1 MALQDQFQNN
11 DNRQGRSGQ
20 GQRVN
25 LVSADTL
32 NTDFTMD
39 KANRLGSKSK
49 MVIGAVLALVI
60 AIGAY
65 FAFHTQAKPAAG
77 ATDPQI
83 AKSEDQNKQTTQHV
97 TVVAAAIT
105 PVTNVISVTGTL
117 SARNEMPVGA
127 EGEGGR
133 IMQVNADVG
142 QRVVRGQVLARLNRD
157 VMAEQ
162 VSQMEANHREA
173 IANANAAIADYE
185 RGKSVA
191 DGGFMTKQELER
203 RLATAESAKAKVS
216 FTAAQSKEMHTKFNH
231 MEIRA
236 PADGVVL
243 ARSAEVGQL
252 ALAGGEPLF
261 RLSRGGAVELRG
273 QVAEQDLPA
282 LELNQPAE
290 VTLTGIDR
298 SFAGHIWQL
307 GAIIDPKSRLGSV
320 RIALAPD
327 RQLRPGAF
335 AHATI
340 KAATANRIVLPQ
352 AAVQNDGAS
361 AFVLVVGADNKLV
374 KRPVMVAATT
384 GQGMILSSG
393 LNVGERV
400 VSTAGAFLHAGD
412 KIVPQIRKAN

>member
-11 DNRQGRSGQ
+11 DDRQGRSGQ

-32 NTDFTMD
+32 KAGFTMQQP
-39 KANRLGSKSK
+39 NRTGSRSK
-49 MVIGAVLALVI
+49 M
-60 AIGAY
+60 AIGVVMALLIATGAW
-65 FAFHTQAKPAAG
+65 FAFHTKAKPATG
-77 ATDPQI
+77 AAEPEI
-83 AKSEDQNKQTTQHV
+83 AKSEDQNKQTAQHV

-105 PVTNVISVTGTL
+105 PVTNIISVTGTL

-133 IMQVNADVG
+133 IMQVNADIG
-142 QRVVRGQVLARLNRD
+142 QHVVRGQILARLNRD
-157 VMAEQ
+157 VMTQQ

-173 IANANAAIADYE
+173 IANANAAVADYQ

-191 DGGFMTKQELER
+191 DGGFMTKQELEK

-216 FTAAQSKEMHTKFNH
+216 FTAAQSKEMHTRFNH

-290 VTLTGIDR
+290 VTLTGIDHP
-298 SFAGHIWQL
+298 FAGHIWQL

-320 RIALAPD
+320 RIALAAD

-340 KAATANRIVLPQ
+340 KAATSNRIVLPQ
-352 AAVQNDGAS
+352 AAVQNDGVTS
-361 AFVLVVGADNKLV
+361 FVLLVGPDNKLI
-374 KRPVMVAATT
+374 KRPVVLATT
-384 GQGMILSSG
+384 TGAGMVISSG
-393 LNVGERV
+393 LNSGERV

-412 KIVPQIRKAN
+412 KIVPELRKAN